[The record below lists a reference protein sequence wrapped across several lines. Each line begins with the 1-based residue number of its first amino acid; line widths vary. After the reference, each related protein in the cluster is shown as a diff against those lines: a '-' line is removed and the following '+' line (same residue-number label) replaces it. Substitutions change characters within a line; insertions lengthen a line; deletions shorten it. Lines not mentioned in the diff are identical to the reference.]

1 MQVVFPKLDE
11 LSIMSL
17 NIRNI
22 WNDNPLSSSRFGF
35 QSLTQVSVMDCD
47 HLKGLIPS
55 FMSASLVHLLSLRVE
70 SCKAMKEIVFIEESA
85 QVMGNYISFPKLESL
100 KLYDLPN
107 LERFCGGDCVDCPSL
122 LKLKISGCPKLRVF
136 VTNNIPTT
144 TTKKENENLSGS
156 VDKQHLSHH
165 KVTLIYFS

>member
-35 QSLTQVSVMDCD
+35 QNLTEIYVRKCD

-55 FMSASLVHLLSLRVE
+55 FMSASLVHLRVLHVRG
-70 SCKAMKEIVFIEESA
+70 CKAMKEIVFIEESA
-85 QVMGNYISFPKLESL
+85 QVKGNNTSFPKLESL
-100 KLYDLPN
+100 HLWDLPN
-107 LERFCGGDCVDCPSL
+107 LERFCGRDCVDCPFLSTL
-122 LKLKISGCPKLRVF
+122 AIRDCLKLRVSI
-136 VTNNIPTT
+136 TE
-144 TTKKENENLSGS
+144 KEDENSRSS

-165 KVTLIYFS
+165 KVILIYFS